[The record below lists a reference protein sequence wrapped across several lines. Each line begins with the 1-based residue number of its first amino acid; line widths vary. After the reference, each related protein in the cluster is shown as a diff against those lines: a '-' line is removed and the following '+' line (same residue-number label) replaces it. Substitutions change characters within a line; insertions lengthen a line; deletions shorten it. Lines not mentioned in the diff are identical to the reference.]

1 MMEKVLNRREMDFL
15 LYEFLSTGLLLNRR
29 RYAGFSKSMF
39 DEILQRSEHIAKNHF
54 ANHYR
59 QADKVDATLD
69 NRPFSPSAET
79 RQAWNAIAQLGI
91 LAAHHDLDKGGLQ
104 LPAVICAAARAY
116 FGAANIATST
126 YHHLTIG
133 VGNLINNFASDSQK
147 SIFVPPLM
155 NGRYSATMAL
165 SEPGQGSS
173 LSDIKTTAYL
183 QADGSYRIHGE
194 KMFVTNGEH
203 NLTENIIHLVLAKIG
218 ADDELNPHK
227 NHGLSLFIVPK
238 ILVNNRSDNGAKN
251 TIHLMRNLK
260 KMGCRNAV
268 STQLRFGDG
277 FNSATAN
284 GFNTAAAGSGAEGF
298 LIGKPNRGLYY
309 MFQMLNESRIGV
321 GTHSAVLAYQAYR
334 YSLHYA
340 GKRIQGR
347 LSGNKQLRM
356 HQVPIIKHADIRR
369 MLISQKCYAEAA
381 MALCFYAVSLTEDVA
396 TADTKPERQRAMVL
410 LDVLTPVV
418 KSWSA
423 KYGCQANDMAIQ
435 ILAGYG
441 YLSENPVEQLYRDQ
455 RLNQIQEGTEAIQAL
470 DLLGRKVSMQ
480 NGYGFEIFLQEVR
493 ICLQRAESLDGLSE
507 YCESITEALELL
519 KQTTESLIALVEK
532 DPERGLANANEYLDF
547 FARLVIAWIWMRQ
560 AIVAYRTL
568 HRKDA
573 QLSQSDCDFYQGKI
587 QAARFYFTTELPK
600 AKLQAELLADD
611 DPAFFGMQQDWF

>member
-1 MMEKVLNRREMDFL
+1 
-15 LYEFLSTGLLLNRR
+15 
-29 RYAGFSKSMF
+29 
-39 DEILQRSEHIAKNHF
+39 
-54 ANHYR
+54 
-59 QADKVDATLD
+59 
-69 NRPFSPSAET
+69 
-79 RQAWNAIAQLGI
+79 
-91 LAAHHDLDKGGLQ
+91 
-104 LPAVICAAARAY
+104 
-116 FGAANIATST
+116 
-126 YHHLTIG
+126 
-133 VGNLINNFASDSQK
+133 
-147 SIFVPPLM
+147 
-155 NGRYSATMAL
+155 MAL

-203 NLTENIIHLVLAKIG
+203 NLTENIIHLVLAKVG
-218 ADDELNPHK
+218 VDDELNPHK

-238 ILVNNRSDNGAKN
+238 ILVNNNSDNGAKN
-251 TIHLMRNLK
+251 NIHLVRNLK

-268 STQLRFGDG
+268 STLLRFGDG
-277 FNSATAN
+277 FSHSVDNSVNKAVAGITVAK
-284 GFNTAAAGSGAEGF
+284 NTAAGAEGF

-321 GTHSAVLAYQAYR
+321 GTHSAVLAYQGYMH
-334 YSLHYA
+334 SLHYA

-347 LSGNKQLRM
+347 LSGNKQLRTP
-356 HQVPIIKHADIRR
+356 QVPIIKHADIRR
-369 MLISQKCYAEAA
+369 MLLSQKCYAEGA

-455 RLNQIQEGTEAIQAL
+455 RLNPIQEGTEAIQAL

-480 NGYGFEIFLQEVR
+480 NGYGFEIFSQEVR
-493 ICLQRAESLDGLSE
+493 ILLQRAESLDGLLE
-507 YCESITEALELL
+507 YCEPIAEVLELL
-519 KQTTESLIALVEK
+519 KQVTERLITLIEK

-547 FARLVIAWIWMRQ
+547 FGRLVIAWIWLRQ
-560 AIVAYRTL
+560 AIVAYRAL
-568 HRKDA
+568 NRSDA
-573 QLSQSDCDFYQGKI
+573 QLSQSDCEFYQGKL

-611 DPAFFGMQQDWF
+611 DPAFFAMQQDWF